1 MTKNVVIVES
11 PAKAKTINKYLGSDY
26 TVLAS
31 MGHVRDLP
39 PKDGSV
45 DPNNG
50 FAMVWEESDRSS
62 KPIGAIIKAVKAADT
77 VFLATDPDREGEAIS
92 WHLQDILDS
101 KNLLKNKTTKRVTF
115 NEITKKAVQD
125 AFNKARTVDQ
135 DLVDAYLARRALDY
149 LVGFNISPILWR
161 KLPGARSAGRVQ
173 SVALRLVCERE
184 SDIEKFIP
192 QEYWS
197 ITGNFKAPNGSNFTA
212 RLTYADGKKLDKFT
226 INNETSAQAVLA
238 KLEGQSF
245 NVIKV
250 EKKQVQRNP
259 AAPFITSTLQMEAS
273 RKLGFSASRTMRTA
287 QRLYEG
293 VDIGGETVGLI
304 TYMRTDGPTLS
315 GEAIAGARSV
325 IEKEFGGDY
334 LPASPRQYTSK
345 AKNAQEAHEAI
356 RPTDMHKTPARI
368 GNFLEDDQ
376 RALYELIWK
385 RTVASQM
392 AAAKLDQVGVDIEAA
407 NKAGVFRATGSVIAF
422 DGFLKVYF
430 EDKDDVDTTNEDDD
444 NRILPPLNEGDKP
457 AVNHITP
464 NQHFTEPPP
473 RFSEATL
480 VKRLEELGI
489 GRPSTYASIIQ
500 VLQDRNYVRLDKK
513 RFHPE
518 ERGRV
523 VTAFMENFFKQYV
536 EYDFT
541 ADLENQLDEIAE
553 GKISWQNTLDAFW
566 KAFSAKTGEVGEL
579 RTSEVLEVLN
589 VELENYLFPI
599 REDGKDRR
607 ACPSCETG
615 TLSLKPGKFG
625 FFIGCSQ
632 YPDCKYTRQ
641 LSQDNSGN
649 DDNGKPLV
657 EPKVLGSDPDTK
669 GEVSLRMGPYGP
681 YVQLD
686 PPADYKPPEPVIE
699 IGKNGKPKKPKK
711 VAAPKPKRA
720 SLPTGLTID
729 AVTFDKAMELLALPR
744 LVGMHPET
752 GDKIE
757 ANNGRFGPY
766 LKYQSL
772 FVSIPKSEDLFTIG
786 MNRAV
791 DLIAA
796 KVEKKARDEAAG
808 IKPRTWG
815 RKKAAA
821 PKKAAAKKTTAKKV
835 TAKKAAPK
843 KATAKKTTAKKITAK
858 KAAAKK

>member
-11 PAKAKTINKYLGSDY
+11 PAKAKTINKYLGAEY
-26 TVLAS
+26 TVIAS

-45 DPNNG
+45 DPANG
-50 FAMVWEESDRSS
+50 FAMVWEESERSS
-62 KPIGAIIKAVKAADT
+62 KPIGAIVKAVKAADN

-92 WHLQDILDS
+92 WHLQDILQN
-101 KNLLKNKTTKRVTF
+101 KNLLKGKVVKRVTF
-115 NEITKKAVQD
+115 NEITKKAVND
-125 AFNKARTVDQ
+125 AFGKARVVDQ

-173 SVALRLVCERE
+173 SVALRIVCDRE
-184 SDIEKFIP
+184 AEIEKFIA

-197 ITGNFKAPNGSNFTA
+197 ITGNFKAVSGQNFTA
-212 RLTYADGKKLDKFT
+212 RLTHLDGKKLEKFT
-226 INNETSAQAVLA
+226 INNEALA
-238 KLEGQSF
+238 KAALAKIDGEKYS
-245 NVIKV
+245 VIKV
-250 EKKQVQRNP
+250 EKKQVQRHP
-259 AAPFITSTLQMEAS
+259 AAPFITSSLQMEAS

-315 GEAIAGARSV
+315 GEAIAGARAV

-334 LPASPRQYTSK
+334 LPASPRQYSSK

-356 RPTDMHKTPARI
+356 RPTDMMKTPARI

-392 AAAKLDQVGVDIEAA
+392 SAARLDQVAVDIQSE
-407 NKAGVFRATGSVIAF
+407 NKAGIFRANGSVIAF

-430 EDKDDVDTTNEDDD
+430 EDKDDIDTTNDDDD
-444 NRILPPLNEGDKP
+444 NRILPPMNEGDKP
-457 AVNHITP
+457 GLNKITP

-480 VKRLEELGI
+480 VKKLEELGI
-489 GRPSTYASIIQ
+489 GRPSTYASILQ

-518 ERGRV
+518 ERGRI
-523 VTAFMENFFKQYV
+523 VTSFMENFFKQYV

-541 ADLENQLDEIAE
+541 ADLENQLDEIAD
-553 GKISWQNTLDAFW
+553 GKVGWQETLEAFW
-566 KAFSAKTGEVGEL
+566 KAFSAKTGEVGQL
-579 RTSEVLEVLN
+579 RTSEVLDVLN
-589 VELENYLFPI
+589 KELEAYLFPP

-607 ACPSCETG
+607 LCPSCNEG
-615 TLSLKPGKFG
+615 MLSLKPGKFG
-625 FFIGCSQ
+625 FFIGCSN
-632 YPDCKYTRQ
+632 YPECKYTRQ
-641 LSQDNSGN
+641 LTQDNSAG

-657 EPKVLGSDPDTK
+657 EPKTLGNDPATK

-686 PPADYKPPEPVIE
+686 LPSDFKMPEPVIE

-711 VAAPKPKRA
+711 VVAPKPKRA

-729 AVTFDKAMELLALPR
+729 AVTFEKAMELLALPR
-744 LVGMHPET
+744 LVGTHPET

-766 LKYQSL
+766 LKYQAL

-815 RKKAAA
+815 RKKAAPA
-821 PKKAAAKKTTAKKV
+821 KKAKAPAAKKTATVKKKAVAKKKPA
-835 TAKKAAPK
+835 AKKAPVK
-843 KATAKKTTAKKITAK
+843 AKKPA
-858 KAAAKK
+858 

>member
-11 PAKAKTINKYLGSDY
+11 PAKAKTINKYLGNDF

-39 PKDGSV
+39 AKDGSV
-45 DPNNG
+45 DPEKG
-50 FAMVWEESDRSS
+50 FAMVWEESERSA
-62 KPIGAIIKAVKAADT
+62 KPIGAIAKAVKAADN
-77 VFLATDPDREGEAIS
+77 VYLATDPDREGEAIS
-92 WHLQDILDS
+92 WHLQDILNQ

-125 AFNKARTVDQ
+125 AFSKARTVDQ

-173 SVALRLVCERE
+173 SVALRLICDRE
-184 SDIEKFIP
+184 GEIEKFVP
-192 QEYWS
+192 QEYWTV
-197 ITGNFKAPNGSNFTA
+197 TGNFRAPNGQNFTA
-212 RLTYADGKKLDKFT
+212 RLTHANGKKLEKFT
-226 INNETSAQAVLA
+226 LGDQGAAKDVVA
-238 KLEGQSF
+238 KLENQKYS
-245 NVIKV
+245 VVKV
-250 EKKQVQRNP
+250 EKKQVQRHP
-259 AAPFITSTLQMEAS
+259 AAPFITSSLQMEAS

-325 IEKEFGGDY
+325 IEKEFGADY
-334 LPASPRQYTSK
+334 LPEKPRQYSSK

-356 RPTDMHKTPARI
+356 RPTDMHKTPQRI

-392 AAAKLDQVGVDIEAA
+392 SAAKLDQVAVDIEPE
-407 NKAGVFRATGSVIAF
+407 NKAGIFRANGSVIAF

-430 EDKDDVDTTNEDDD
+430 EDKDDIDTTNEDDD

-457 AVNHITP
+457 GLNTITP

-473 RFSEATL
+473 RFSEASL

-500 VLQDRNYVRLDKK
+500 VLQDRNYVRLEKK

-523 VTAFMENFFKQYV
+523 VTAFLQNFFKQYV

-553 GKISWQNTLDAFW
+553 GKIGWQKTLDAFW
-566 KAFSAKTGEVGEL
+566 KAFSKKTGEVGEL

-589 VELENYLFPI
+589 KELEAYLFPP
-599 REDGKDRR
+599 RADGKDRR
-607 ACPSCETG
+607 LCPSCEKG
-615 TLSLKPGKFG
+615 QLSLKPGKFG
-625 FFIGCSQ
+625 FFIGCSN
-632 YPDCKYTRQ
+632 YPECKYTRQ
-641 LSQDNSGN
+641 LSQDNANEN
-649 DDNGKPLV
+649 DENGKPLV
-657 EPKVLGSDPDTK
+657 EPKILGNDPDTK

-686 PPADYKPPEPVIE
+686 PPPGFVPPAPPVE

-729 AVTFDKAMELLALPR
+729 TVTFEKAMELLALPR
-744 LVGMHPET
+744 LVGYHPET
-752 GDKIE
+752 GEKIE

-766 LKYQSL
+766 LKYGSL

-796 KVEKKARDEAAG
+796 KQEKKARDEAAG

-815 RKKAAA
+815 RKKAAPA
-821 PKKAAAKKTTAKKV
+821 KKEKAATTAKKP
-835 TAKKAAPK
+835 AAKKAPPKKAAPK
-843 KATAKKTTAKKITAK
+843 KKTASKKTVKAKV
-858 KAAAKK
+858 